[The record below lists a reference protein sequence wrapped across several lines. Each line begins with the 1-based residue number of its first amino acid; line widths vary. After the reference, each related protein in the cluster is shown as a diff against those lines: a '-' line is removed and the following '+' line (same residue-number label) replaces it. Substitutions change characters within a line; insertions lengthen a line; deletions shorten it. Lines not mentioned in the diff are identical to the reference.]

1 MHACSVAQSCPTL
14 CNSMDCCPLGSTV
27 HGILQARIL
36 EWVAI
41 SGNYTQYL
49 SINCMGKESEKEYI
63 ITIRTTYR
71 TFDLFLLVSASTN
84 KGQWVFS
91 FSLSEIAEVWTDSS
105 YTPQECWHG
114 KNILRATE
122 LKWFPCKT
130 SANVFLSVLWMVVF
144 LFTYKIK

>member
-49 SINCMGKESEKEYI
+49 SINYMGKESEKEYI

-71 TFDLFLLVSASTN
+71 TFDLFLLVSDSTN

-91 FSLSEIAEVWTDSS
+91 FSLSEIAEV
-105 YTPQECWHG
+105 
-114 KNILRATE
+114 
-122 LKWFPCKT
+122 
-130 SANVFLSVLWMVVF
+130 
-144 LFTYKIK
+144 